1 MKIVYCIPSV
11 FNSGGMERILS
22 IKANYLVD
30 VLHYDVTIVTTDQKG
45 RKTFFNFSPK
55 IKFVDLQINYS
66 GKKVRKNIFNIM
78 YRIFKMWLH
87 KKKMGQV
94 LNEIKPDITISLFQH
109 EASFLYSIKDGS
121 KKVIESHFSHDYRKI
136 AGGNNAIMKLVNRY
150 RCWKDD
156 KIVSKYNAFVTLTEE
171 DRVTWHN
178 SDNIVVIPN
187 PITIHCN
194 GRTKLNTHTV
204 IAVGRVTHQKG
215 FDSLVRAW
223 NIVEKVQP
231 DWILKIIGAQ
241 DDLLYFEYI
250 NTLIKDFKL
259 NNIFMCPPKQNIE
272 VEYMNSDILVLTSLY
287 EGLPLV
293 LIEGM
298 SFGLP
303 CISYAC
309 KCGPKDLITDGFN
322 GFLVSE
328 GNYKA
333 LANRIIEVIENDELR
348 GLLSRNAL
356 EYSKNFKLDKI
367 MNKWT
372 LLFQNI
378 LAK

>member
-30 VLHYDVTIVTTDQKG
+30 VLHHDVTIVTTDQKG
-45 RKTFFNFSPK
+45 KNTFFNFSPK

-66 GKKVRKNIFNIM
+66 DKEVRRNIFNIV
-78 YRIFKMWLH
+78 YRIIKIRLH
-87 KKKMGQV
+87 KTKLSRM
-94 LNEIKPDITISLFQH
+94 LNEIKPDITISLFQN

-136 AGGNNAIMKLVNRY
+136 AGGDNAVMKLVNRY

-156 KIVSKYNAFVTLTEE
+156 KIITKYNAFVTLTKE
-171 DRVTWHN
+171 DREAWHN
-178 SDNIVVIPN
+178 RDNIVVIPN
-187 PITIHCN
+187 PITIQCN
-194 GRTKLNTHTV
+194 GRTKLNTQTV
-204 IAVGRVTHQKG
+204 IAVGRVTRQKG
-215 FDSLVRAW
+215 FDSLVKAW
-223 NIVEKVQP
+223 DIVEKVKP

-250 NTLIKDFKL
+250 NRLIKDLKL
-259 NNIFMCPPKQNIE
+259 HNISMCPPKQNIE

-333 LANRIIEVIENDELR
+333 LANRIIEVMENNELR
-348 GLLSRNAL
+348 GVLSKNAL
-356 EYSKNFKLDKI
+356 EYSKKFRLDLI
-367 MNKWT
+367 MEKWT
-372 LLFQNI
+372 LLFKDI
-378 LAK
+378 LTK